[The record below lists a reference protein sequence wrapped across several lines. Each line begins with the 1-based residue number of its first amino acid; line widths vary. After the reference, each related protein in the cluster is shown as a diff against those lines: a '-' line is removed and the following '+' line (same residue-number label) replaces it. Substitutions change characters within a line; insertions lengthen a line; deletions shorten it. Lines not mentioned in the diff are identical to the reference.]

1 VGPHFKEAN
10 NFLWPF
16 QLSSA
21 GRREMIREIRHE
33 FVLVLFLVSSGTDIL
48 ISVVLVRSDG
58 MVRLGR
64 YGPSFL
70 KIRRPSVF
78 W

>member
-1 VGPHFKEAN
+1 
-10 NFLWPF
+10 
-16 QLSSA
+16 
-21 GRREMIREIRHE
+21 MIREIRHE